1 MGVPSKILCCTLVHL
16 VQFFLVRSQQNGNI
30 QGEPTPGPPI
40 VLQVELAGSSSE
52 TLSRDAFSN
61 LSSEAISGDKS
72 SGSSWV
78 AISGDKSS
86 GSSSP
91 VAISRDKSSG
101 SSSEAP
107 SPNESSDSSLEA
119 PSPEESS
126 DSSSSEALSR
136 EKCVLQY
143 QKKFGTFC
151 TKFRTEC

>member
-72 SGSSWV
+72 SGSSW
-78 AISGDKSS
+78 
-86 GSSSP
+86 P